1 MLKIN
6 FLMFIVKKTLTFV
19 LSTSYNL
26 VKRERLYMKLKRL
39 QKMSYFLHIALKI
52 LSISSVIMAI
62 IAVLMKLFSSKNV
75 MINKLESDTIFY
87 FQTELFVG
95 ENNLPY
101 VETEEWILVGIAVFS
116 SMILAYLLWTA
127 SMIFKDL
134 AANFTPL
141 LLVDY
146 VELLS

>member
-1 MLKIN
+1 
-6 FLMFIVKKTLTFV
+6 
-19 LSTSYNL
+19 
-26 VKRERLYMKLKRL
+26 MKLKRL

-101 VETEEWILVGIAVFS
+101 VETEEWILVGVAVF
-116 SMILAYLLWTA
+116 
-127 SMIFKDL
+127 
-134 AANFTPL
+134 
-141 LLVDY
+141 LV
-146 VELLS
+146 

>member
-1 MLKIN
+1 
-6 FLMFIVKKTLTFV
+6 
-19 LSTSYNL
+19 
-26 VKRERLYMKLKRL
+26 MKLKRL

-62 IAVLMKLFSSKNV
+62 VAVLMKLFSNKNV

-101 VETEEWILVGIAVFS
+101 VETEEWILVGVAVFS

-127 SMIFKDL
+127 SRIFKDL
-134 AANFTPL
+134 AANFTPFNDITVSRL
-141 LLVDY
+141 RRIAVLMLIYALVP
-146 VELLS
+146 

>member
-6 FLMFIVKKTLTFV
+6 YLMFIVKKALTFV

-26 VKRERLYMKLKRL
+26 EKRERLYMKLKRL

-75 MINKLESDTIFY
+75 MINKLESDTIF
-87 FQTELFVG
+87 F
-95 ENNLPY
+95 
-101 VETEEWILVGIAVFS
+101 
-116 SMILAYLLWTA
+116 
-127 SMIFKDL
+127 FKR
-134 AANFTPL
+134 NF
-141 LLVDY
+141 
-146 VELLS
+146 LSVRIICHMLRQRNGF

>member
-1 MLKIN
+1 
-6 FLMFIVKKTLTFV
+6 
-19 LSTSYNL
+19 
-26 VKRERLYMKLKRL
+26 MKLKRL

-101 VETEEWILVGIAVFS
+101 VETEEWILVGIAVF
-116 SMILAYLLWTA
+116 
-127 SMIFKDL
+127 
-134 AANFTPL
+134 
-141 LLVDY
+141 LV
-146 VELLS
+146 